1 MIKKIRNKISILVTG
16 GIFFTLLPLSF
27 GIVQEL
33 QHQALEDL
41 KREARIMADF
51 LSDAVSASVDLEDEE
66 SVDLALESAKRRK
79 NIIFIHV
86 YNAQEKLLGSYQ
98 TQQIPELIFEKK
110 TSEPQSYDSGKGT
123 VIALQPIPS
132 PIDHLESIGTLVLGI
147 STKLL
152 EERMWQFKV
161 IGLMIGAILFLL
173 GSVIAWTIG
182 TNIAK
187 PVMQL
192 SKVARQIANGDLA
205 QTAQL
210 NIQSTDEIG
219 ELAQSFDYMRES
231 LQHLLGHIRNAGLMM
246 QSSSDDI
253 FTAVNQL
260 AAALEEQ
267 SASMLETTATM
278 ESMTETSRKITGNTD
293 AVVNMA
299 EQTRMHSQRGVAIAE
314 ETIQKM
320 QEIHETNR
328 QFLQK
333 ITTFGERSEKIG
345 DVIQIIHDIADRTKL
360 IAFNAALEAVGS
372 KDTAGKRFNIVA
384 IEIRRLAD
392 TIIESTQEIETN
404 ILEIQQGMR
413 ELVLS
418 SDVTTSRISEGSHHT
433 QTTAEWLRE
442 ILDAAIHTTDEA
454 KQIASAIQEQQ
465 RANEQI
471 LLALKEI
478 SDGTKQFVNAGNQ
491 VSSSAD
497 EMKRLAEEFHGLI
510 DQFEL
515 DTEENVMRKT

>member
-1 MIKKIRNKISILVTG
+1 MTVLKKIRNKIFLLTAS
-16 GIFFTLLPLSF
+16 GIFITLLPLSF
-27 GIVQEL
+27 VIVQGL

-41 KREARIMADF
+41 KREAALIADF

-66 SVDLALESAKRRK
+66 SVELALESAKRRK

-86 YNAQEKLLGSYQ
+86 YNDQETLLQAYQ
-98 TQQIPELIFEKK
+98 TRQIPELPFEKK
-110 TSEPQSYDSGKGT
+110 ISGPRSYDSGKGL

-132 PIDHLESIGTLVLGI
+132 PVDYLERIGTLVLGI
-147 STKLL
+147 STKPL
-152 EERMWQFKV
+152 EDRMRQFKL
-161 IGLMIGAILFLL
+161 IGLLVGVTLFLL
-173 GSVIAWTIG
+173 GSVIAWIIG
-182 TNIAK
+182 TKIAK

-192 SKVARQIANGDLA
+192 STVARQIADGDLA

-210 NIQSTDEIG
+210 RIHSSDEIG

-231 LQHLLGHIRNAGLMM
+231 LQHLLGHIRKAGLMM

-267 SASMLETTATM
+267 SASVVETTTTM
-278 ESMTETSRKITGNTD
+278 ESVTETSRKITGNTD
-293 AVVNMA
+293 AVVDMV
-299 EQTRMHSQRGVAIAE
+299 ERTRMHSQKGVAIAE

-333 ITTFGERSEKIG
+333 ITTLGERSEKIG

-360 IAFNAALEAVGS
+360 IAFNAALEAVDS
-372 KDTAGKRFNIVA
+372 KDTVGKRFNVVA

-392 TIIESTQEIETN
+392 TIIESSQEIETN
-404 ILEIQQGMR
+404 ILEIQQGIR

-418 SDVTTSRISEGSHHT
+418 SDVTTLRISEGSQHT
-433 QTTAEWLRE
+433 ETTAEWLQE

-454 KQIASAIQEQQ
+454 KQIAFAIQEQQ

-478 SDGTKQFVNAGNQ
+478 SDVTKQFVNAGNK
-491 VSSSAD
+491 VSASAN
-497 EMKRLAEEFHGLI
+497 EMKHLAKEFHALI
-510 DQFEL
+510 DKFEI
-515 DTEENVMRKT
+515 DNT